1 MKELQYR
8 QKKLLEYLI
17 ELNDF
22 KPVRYF
28 SEKLSC
34 SDKTIRN
41 DLKYFEEQS
50 IKIEKISGKGIRLSN
65 KNKILINDLLD
76 EQPRKLEL
84 TTEQRRMKILY
95 DLLDGTKLSIQS
107 LSDNYFVSKTSI
119 VNDFKVIEEK
129 LSVYGLKLK
138 KDVSG
143 TKLIGELPN
152 YQDLALIQ

>member
-1 MKELQYR
+1 M
-8 QKKLLEYLI
+8 
-17 ELNDF
+17 
-22 KPVRYF
+22 
-28 SEKLSC
+28 
-34 SDKTIRN
+34 
-41 DLKYFEEQS
+41 
-50 IKIEKISGKGIRLSN
+50 
-65 KNKILINDLLD
+65 INDLLD

-143 TKLIGELPN
+143 TKLIGEETNIRKALVDILNQMIN
-152 YQDLALIQ
+152 YNNNSIKKYIHVLIMLL

>member
-8 QKKLLEYLI
+8 QKKLLQYLI

-28 SEKLSC
+28 SERLSC

-107 LSDNYFVSKTSI
+107 LSDNYFVSK
-119 VNDFKVIEEK
+119 DQYCK
-129 LSVYGLKLK
+129 
-138 KDVSG
+138 
-143 TKLIGELPN
+143 
-152 YQDLALIQ
+152 

>member
-1 MKELQYR
+1 MILNLLDIF
-8 QKKLLEYLI
+8 QKDYLVQIKL
-17 ELNDF
+17 
-22 KPVRYF
+22 
-28 SEKLSC
+28 
-34 SDKTIRN
+34 RN

-84 TTEQRRMKILY
+84 SDKKQRRMKILY

-119 VNDFKVIEEK
+119 VNDFKVIKEK
-129 LSVYGLKLK
+129 IKCLWFEIKERC
-138 KDVSG
+138 
-143 TKLIGELPN
+143 IWN
-152 YQDLALIQ
+152 

>member
-76 EQPRKLEL
+76 EQPR
-84 TTEQRRMKILY
+84 
-95 DLLDGTKLSIQS
+95 
-107 LSDNYFVSKTSI
+107 
-119 VNDFKVIEEK
+119 
-129 LSVYGLKLK
+129 
-138 KDVSG
+138 
-143 TKLIGELPN
+143 
-152 YQDLALIQ
+152 